1 MWNDQEGILWIET
14 STYNMIWAVEGDFIL
29 SKGFKMGKIHT
40 ILFTNILET
49 ICSCDKSVWSTNQD
63 FCEEFGLMMDQ
74 GFWDVYG

>member
-63 FCEEFGLMMDQ
+63 FCEEFGEMMDQ